1 MKAKLVIVYI
11 WTFLASLAKDIW
23 HLIPRALRKAYYA
36 SSKCA
41 KRIDRKDGR
50 NNRRHVGHGNIDINF
65 CGRESPYP
73 KKHRRGRRGGRK
85 HRRSHGPETLYPAR

>member
-23 HLIPRALRKAYYA
+23 HLIPRAFRKAHYA
-36 SSKCA
+36 SCKCA
-41 KRIDRKDGR
+41 QRSGRKDYR
-50 NNRRHVGHGNIDINF
+50 NNRRHIDHGHINIDF